1 MSNQAITSDI
11 SSFLAQAK
19 RLIAAG
25 DYVFV
30 PRGKNLQAL
39 SDHGVQM
46 TKDRAKACNE
56 RREILRKALLELSFV
71 KKIFPSDA
79 NFLLVE
85 FNDGPKVF
93 DAMAQKGVILRS
105 FETKKN
111 LKNCIRITIG
121 SDSELEE
128 LMRYL
133 KALEN

>member
-1 MSNQAITSDI
+1 MLDYYYK
-11 SSFLAQAK
+11 FK
-19 RLIAAG
+19 FERLSRSE
-25 DYVFV
+25 VF
-30 PRGKNLQAL
+30 
-39 SDHGVQM
+39 
-46 TKDRAKACNE
+46 
-56 RREILRKALLELSFV
+56 EILRKALLELSFV